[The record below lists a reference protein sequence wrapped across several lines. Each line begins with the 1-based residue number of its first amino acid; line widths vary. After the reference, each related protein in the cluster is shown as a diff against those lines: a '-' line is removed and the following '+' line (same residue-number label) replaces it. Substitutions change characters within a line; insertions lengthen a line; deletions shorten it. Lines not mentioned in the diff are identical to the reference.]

1 MSAGHDNRRRRPSP
15 ALVVAALAL
24 FVALASTALAVVPPP
39 AAKVSGAKLKK
50 GSEPGNR
57 FVPDSITG
65 KEVKESKLGT
75 VPEATSAV
83 NATSATHAASATT
96 ATNAGNASTVG
107 GASAASLTVTCPAA
121 TRLLAGGCVELGTAR
136 APANYIV
143 ASQTCGALG
152 RTLPSA
158 TQLLAFLFFGT
169 GTGAGPEISAD
180 LFGAGNP
187 PTFITVDTVTGALG
201 TTAAATAFR
210 CVAPLSN

>member
-1 MSAGHDNRRRRPSP
+1 MSTSHDHRRRPSP
-15 ALVVAALAL
+15 ALFVAALAL
-24 FVALASTALAVVPPP
+24 FVALASTALAVAPPP
-39 AAKVSGAKLKK
+39 VAKVSGAKLKK

-75 VPEATSAV
+75 VPQATSAV
-83 NATSATHAASATT
+83 NATSATHAVSATT

-121 TRLLAGGCVELGTAR
+121 TRLIGGGCVELGPAR

-152 RTLPSA
+152 RALPSA
-158 TQLLAFLFFGT
+158 AQLLLFTLGGFGP
-169 GTGAGPEISAD
+169 GAGPEISAD
-180 LFGAGNP
+180 LFNVGNP
-187 PTFITVDTVTGALG
+187 PVFIAVDTSTGALS
-201 TTAAATAFR
+201 TSAVATAFR